1 MFSQLSDRL
10 DGVFKKLRG
19 LGRISET
26 NVSEALREVRLAL
39 LEADVDL
46 TVAKALINALK
57 DRAMGEEVLKSVT
70 PGQQIVKIFHDSLV
84 ELLGS
89 ESVPL
94 DLEPPGYLLLCGLN
108 GAGKTTTCAKL
119 ARLLAKDGERPV
131 LIALDLYRPAA
142 IKQLEVLAAEV
153 GVPIC
158 LPQAGEKDVLR
169 ATKAATKWLADQ
181 RATCAIFDT
190 AGRQEIDDELID
202 ELRRVVDFLHP
213 RETLLVADAATGQQA
228 VNVATRFHEAVGL
241 TGLILT
247 KLDGDARGGAA
258 LSMHGVTGQ
267 PIKFIGTGE
276 KVDQFERFE
285 PSRLADRILG
295 MGDVVGLVEKAA
307 EAIEEKD
314 AMRMMERFSSG
325 EFDFNDFLAQ
335 MRFMKRLGPLEGIL
349 GMLPGMAKM
358 KDLKVD
364 DGKIKRTEAMVLS
377 MTIEERRRPDIINF
391 KRRQRIARGSGNQVS
406 DVNQL
411 LDQMKT
417 MRKLFKDKGKMK
429 GLMKMMGSGG
439 FPGMSGGMPGGLG
452 GMLGGSGGK
461 FPKRPW

>member
-1 MFSQLSDRL
+1 
-10 DGVFKKLRG
+10 
-19 LGRISET
+19 
-26 NVSEALREVRLAL
+26 
-39 LEADVDL
+39 
-46 TVAKALINALK
+46 
-57 DRAMGEEVLKSVT
+57 
-70 PGQQIVKIFHDSLV
+70 
-84 ELLGS
+84 
-89 ESVPL
+89 
-94 DLEPPGYLLLCGLN
+94 
-108 GAGKTTTCAKL
+108 
-119 ARLLAKDGERPV
+119 
-131 LIALDLYRPAA
+131 
-142 IKQLEVLAAEV
+142 
-153 GVPIC
+153 
-158 LPQAGEKDVLR
+158 
-169 ATKAATKWLADQ
+169 
-181 RATCAIFDT
+181 
-190 AGRQEIDDELID
+190 
-202 ELRRVVDFLHP
+202 
-213 RETLLVADAATGQQA
+213 
-228 VNVATRFHEAVGL
+228 VATRFHEAVGL

-258 LSMHGVTGQ
+258 LSMRGVTGQ

-276 KVDQFERFE
+276 KVDQFDYFE

-349 GMLPGMAKM
+349 GMLPGMSKM

-364 DGKIKRTEAMVLS
+364 DGKIRRTEAMVLS
-377 MTIEERRRPDIINF
+377 MTIEERRKPDIINF

-417 MRKLFKDKGKMK
+417 MRKVFKDKGKLK
-429 GLMKMMGSGG
+429 GLMKMMGGGG
-439 FPGMSGGMPGGLG
+439 FPGMGGDMPGGGLGGLG
-452 GMLGGSGGK
+452 GMLGGPGGK